1 MTVRVLVCTL
11 ALALAQASAVAA
23 DSLSYDDPGMHYQAP
38 AGWERLDLGDA
49 AGKDDAPAAV
59 FVIDKGKV
67 NARSVIIQIKPFDGS
82 LADFVS
88 NRRGELRQGSD
99 NVTVFLNKQQP
110 ITLGNGMPAYLIE
123 ASSNSDSAPSRK
135 SYEYLI
141 IDGQRSIDVTYSGLV
156 GDIDD
161 DGGKAI
167 LSSLYVVAYPKRQ

>member
-1 MTVRVLVCTL
+1 MIVRVLLCTL
-11 ALALAQASAVAA
+11 ALAIAQVSTAAA
-23 DSLSYDDPGMHYQAP
+23 DPLSYDDPGMHYQAP

-49 AGKDDAPAAV
+49 TGKEDSPAAV
-59 FVIDKGKV
+59 FTIDKGKV

-82 LADFVS
+82 LNEFVS

-99 NVTVFLNKQQP
+99 NVTIFINKQQP
-110 ITLGNGMPAYLIE
+110 VTLANGMPAFLIE

-156 GDIDD
+156 GDIND
-161 DGGKAI
+161 DGGKAT
-167 LSSLYVVAYPKRQ
+167 LSSLYVVAYPKRP